1 MGQTET
7 HDPNI
12 YYVPH
17 ASRWPIIATLALGLL
32 LFLPLRVSGITH
44 DRGLR

>member
-1 MGQTET
+1 MGHSET

-17 ASRWPIIATLALGLL
+17 GSRWPIIATLAL
-32 LFLPLRVSGITH
+32 FTTVVATVTSVTSMTR
-44 DRGLR
+44 R